1 MITTDAFNHILDS
14 MPEAKAS
21 LRAGRGVVDQVLCSG
36 IERTRQ
42 DSEYGQMTATGVNV
56 RYLSADDLEK
66 GTDLGDVV
74 GIKMDFEP
82 GYRDFRVASKL
93 VAGGVVRL
101 TLEAEYA

>member
-1 MITTDAFNHILDS
+1 MITDDAFNHILDS

-21 LRAGRGVVDQVLCSG
+21 LRAGRGGVDPVLCSG

-56 RYLSADDLEK
+56 RYLSAADLEK

-74 GIKMDFEP
+74 GIKMDFETS
-82 GYRDFRVASKL
+82 YRDFRISSKA
-93 VAGGVVRL
+93 VIGGVVRL
-101 TLEAEYA
+101 TLEAEFA